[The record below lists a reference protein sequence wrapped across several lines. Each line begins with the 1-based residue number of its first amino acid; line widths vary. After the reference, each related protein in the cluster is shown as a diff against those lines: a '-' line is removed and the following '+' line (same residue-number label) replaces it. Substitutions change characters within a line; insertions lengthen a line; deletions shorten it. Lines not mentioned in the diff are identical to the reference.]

1 MPPVLRPYRDLLT
14 TPGGLRFS
22 LSGFVARMPIAMV
35 PLGIV
40 LLVAGSTGRYGV
52 AGGVSAMFAL
62 VNAVSAPLIA
72 RLIDRVGQRRVL
84 LPAVALHG
92 LSLGGFIVA
101 VTTEAPTWTWFLG
114 AAATGLFAPSI
125 GSLVRARWSH
135 VLGPGAR
142 LQTAFSYESVIDELI
157 FIVGPLVVTVLATQ
171 INPQA
176 GLLAA
181 FALLATG
188 SAALAAHRSSEPP
201 PAPAHEHGGGSALW
215 LPGMPLLVVVMF
227 FVGGVF
233 GGVEISAVA
242 FADHEG
248 RSELAGPLLAC
259 YATGS
264 MLAGLAFGAVHW
276 RISVP
281 RRFLLGALMMTIT
294 VALLPL
300 ADRPAVLA
308 PALVLAGIGIAP
320 TLISGLSLV
329 ERMVP
334 AAKMT
339 EGLTW
344 ATTGVVV
351 GLAVASPIAGRVVDE
366 WGAQRGFLVGLA
378 SGTAAVAV
386 CAAGYQRMSERARA
400 VPDEQPARVPPA
412 PGAESSDLGQ
422 RHP

>member
-1 MPPVLRPYRDLLT
+1 VLRPYRELLS

-22 LSGFVARMPIAMV
+22 LSAFVARMPIAMV

-40 LLVAGSTGRYGV
+40 LFVAGSTGRYAV
-52 AGGVSAMFAL
+52 AGAVSATFAL

-92 LSLGGFIVA
+92 VCLIAFVLA
-101 VTTEAPTWTWFLG
+101 VTQDLPTWTWFVG

-125 GSLVRARWSH
+125 GSLVRARWGH
-135 VLGPGAR
+135 VLGPGPR
-142 LQTAFSYESVIDELI
+142 LQTAFSYESVVDELI
-157 FIVGPLVVTVLATQ
+157 FILGPLLVTVLATQ
-171 INPQA
+171 INPQT
-176 GLLAA
+176 GLLT
-181 FALLATG
+181 ALGLLVVG
-188 SAALAAHRSSEPP
+188 SAALASHRASEPP
-201 PAPAHEHGGGSALW
+201 AAPAHEHGGGSALW

-227 FVGGVF
+227 FIGGVF

-248 RSELAGPLLAC
+248 RPELAGPLLAC
-259 YATGS
+259 YASGS
-264 MLAGLAFGAVHW
+264 MLAGLAYGAMHW
-276 RISVP
+276 HASLT
-281 RRFLLGALMMTIT
+281 RRLLLGALVMSAT
-294 VALLPL
+294 VAVLPFL
-300 ADRPAVLA
+300 DRPALLA
-308 PALVLAGIGIAP
+308 PGLLLAGIGIAP

-351 GLAVASPIAGRVVDE
+351 GMAVASPVAGRVVDE
-366 WGAQRGFLVGLA
+366 WGAQRAFLVGLVSGLCAVALCGIGYRQISA
-378 SGTAAVAV
+378 SG
-386 CAAGYQRMSERARA
+386 RARLPQD
-400 VPDEQPARVPPA
+400 VVIA
-412 PGAESSDLGQ
+412 P
-422 RHP
+422 